1 MDKKYTHISISYTSL
16 RFTVCAFIIISTMP
30 GFTKA
35 ASFNPASVTFKP
47 PRTLDNGGKI
57 VYVSYSG
64 SNMILQI
71 PEMYLPYGCSELE
84 TEHGIKYS
92 AELSFKG
99 EDGDA
104 GLKSFH
110 DKLRALDEYVVQQG
124 IKNSLAWFK
133 KKNMSEDVIR
143 ALYTPLVRCS
153 KDKETGEPDGR
164 YPDTFRLKLQ
174 QRNGE
179 FECKG
184 FDSDKQLITEPLNE
198 VLAKGARVKAL
209 IQCSGVWFA
218 GGKFGMSFKA
228 LQMKITPPAN
238 LTDAYAFDDSDDE
251 DDTSVVHEVTSSNKP
266 LMDSSDEESP
276 AEEEDEDGEES
287 EDDIPEPPKPTK
299 AKPAPPQVDLS
310 DDSESESD
318 DDIPEPP
325 KPKVTKKKVVKKS
338 KKSA

>member
-1 MDKKYTHISISYTSL
+1 
-16 RFTVCAFIIISTMP
+16 MP

-251 DDTSVVHEVTSSNKP
+251 DDTSVVNEVTSSNKP

>member
-1 MDKKYTHISISYTSL
+1 
-16 RFTVCAFIIISTMP
+16 MP

-35 ASFNPASVTFKP
+35 AAFNPASVTFKP

-99 EDGDA
+99 EDGDS

-251 DDTSVVHEVTSSNKP
+251 EEDSVVNEVASSNKP
-266 LMDSSDEESP
+266 LMDSSDEEN
-276 AEEEDEDGEES
+276 EEDEGEES
-287 EDDIPEPPKPTK
+287 EDDDIPEPPKSAKVKPASTK
-299 AKPAPPQVDLS
+299 KAAPPQVDLS

-325 KPKVTKKKVVKKS
+325 KPKKVVKKS